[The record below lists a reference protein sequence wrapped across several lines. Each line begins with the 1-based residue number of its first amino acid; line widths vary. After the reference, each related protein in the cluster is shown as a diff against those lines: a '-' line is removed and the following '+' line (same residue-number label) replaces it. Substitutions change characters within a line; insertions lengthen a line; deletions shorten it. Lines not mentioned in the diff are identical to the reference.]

1 MKKTTASYVPLKNIL
16 RISIVIML
24 LSLTACNLPFQI
36 VWNEQPGEYTEAE
49 PPPNEGEPHP
59 EENFG
64 EEEPPPPEPMGEE
77 EPPPPEPMGEEEAIK
92 QALLAELGANEGEM
106 EIIFGRMDE
115 HFAEG
120 GVIEANAPA
129 GGGQWLAA
137 KDNGH
142 WVIVHHGQDLPP
154 CDTVNAHNFPP
165 DWVPQCWDPASGS
178 AVQR

>member
-1 MKKTTASYVPLKNIL
+1 MKTNTFRTISKYLLPLG
-16 RISIVIML
+16 VIAML
-24 LSLTACNLPFQI
+24 FSLTACNLPFKV
-36 VWNEQPGEYTEAE
+36 VWNDQQPEHVEMEAPE
-49 PPPNEGEPHP
+49 NEGEPHP

-154 CDTVNAHNFPP
+154 CDAVNAYNFPT
-165 DWVPQCWDPASGS
+165 DWVSQCWDAASGN
-178 AVQR
+178 AVNR